1 MKKNCIAKGMFV
13 FLLTAHLLMAQGAM
27 NSFVLCIGVDG
38 HVNYEFTADQLTCSS
53 FTAPGSEPE
62 NSTIIPPH
70 KFSPTDHC
78 GDCEDVTE
86 SPQLKQMVKRHSGSA
101 KYQVFQPQNRAE
113 FPSPLK
119 FGVFSTGNY
128 PVRQIGPETSPF
140 NSHGTVILL
149 I

>member
-1 MKKNCIAKGMFV
+1 MKNNCIAKGMFV
-13 FLLTAHLLMAQGAM
+13 FLLSAHLLMAQGAM
-27 NSFVLCIGVDG
+27 NNFVLCIGVDG

-53 FTAPGSEPE
+53 FIALESEPE
-62 NSTIIPPH
+62 NATIIPAH
-70 KFSPTDHC
+70 QFSPTDHC

-101 KYQVFQPQNRAE
+101 KDQVVQPQNRSE
-113 FPSPLK
+113 FSSPLK
-119 FGVFSTGNY
+119 FDAFSTGNY
-128 PVRQIGPETSPF
+128 PVRHIGPDISPF